1 MHLPESIIAS
11 TLGIL
16 YLKCLL
22 NWGLKNDILL
32 LKSLV
37 IGEFLSLFGMT
48 IINIVPNIDP
58 LFFKGRF
65 VQWGVYY
72 HVAILGQC
80 AAQGVTLYCEPLKVW
95 PAWMLG
101 GFWLSGDSKEPPLC

>member
-1 MHLPESIIAS
+1 MKISNVSKWLAKCIYLRTVSAINVCAIQSIIAS

-16 YLKCLL
+16 CLKCLL

-48 IINIVPNIDP
+48 IINIVSNIDP

-65 VQWGVYY
+65 
-72 HVAILGQC
+72 
-80 AAQGVTLYCEPLKVW
+80 YCSWNK
-95 PAWMLG
+95 
-101 GFWLSGDSKEPPLC
+101 